1 MFCLAGAWA
10 LRRPAGAPLWAI
22 VALGLAA
29 DLALDRP
36 VGLGA
41 LALVAAAEALRA
53 SAAALRSGPFVGE
66 WLTVAGLALAWAL
79 SAHAAMQLV
88 FLDGPGL
95 PALLREAAA
104 TALAYPLVVLVLAWG
119 VGMRRGPAAPARPR
133 PPAVRPPA
141 APPPRITRRG
151 LMLLGIQLGTVGAL
165 AARMRQLQI
174 VDNERY
180 ALLAEENRVNI
191 RLIPPARG
199 LIYDR
204 EGRALAVNRQNYR
217 IVMVR
222 EQAARDPEAILD
234 RLGRIVVLAPEL
246 ASGR

>member
-1 MFCLAGAWA
+1 MIAPRLAPAVETAAVLLLGAVAIHLALVPASGALGDWPTPDLVFCLACAWA

-41 LALVAAAEALRA
+41 LALVAATEALRA
-53 SAAALRSGPFVGE
+53 SAATLRSGPFVGE

-119 VGMRRGPAAPARPR
+119 VGMRLRRSPAAPARP
-133 PPAVRPPA
+133 
-141 APPPRITRRG
+141 G
-151 LMLLGIQLGTVGAL
+151 
-165 AARMRQLQI
+165 
-174 VDNERY
+174 
-180 ALLAEENRVNI
+180 
-191 RLIPPARG
+191 RLP
-199 LIYDR
+199 
-204 EGRALAVNRQNYR
+204 
-217 IVMVR
+217 
-222 EQAARDPEAILD
+222 
-234 RLGRIVVLAPEL
+234 
-246 ASGR
+246 